1 MARARGR
8 GLHGHHI
15 AGLMMAGVQGD
26 DVRGVI
32 TSGVCGL
39 PCTEGR
45 AKHNGDTV
53 GLYDI
58 TPSTEH
64 VQGVDYKL

>member
-1 MARARGR
+1 MAWARGR
-8 GLHGHHI
+8 GLHGYHI

-26 DVRGVI
+26 GVGGVI

-39 PCTEGR
+39 PYTGAS

-53 GLYDI
+53 GLYYI
-58 TPSTEH
+58 TASTLN
-64 VQGVDYKL
+64 VQAVKS